1 MDDLYG
7 QDATI
12 MDMAT
17 LGGSQLR
24 HPIHAPPSWNRTTV
38 GHHVALLRLAA
49 PWAPMA
55 ADNNI
60 QHTLMAGNN
69 NSLQDPGIF
78 RCFFRAPE
86 LVGYV
91 PQQRQYRTRCLLLH
105 CRT

>member
-1 MDDLYG
+1 
-7 QDATI
+7 
-12 MDMAT
+12 
-17 LGGSQLR
+17 
-24 HPIHAPPSWNRTTV
+24 
-38 GHHVALLRLAA
+38 
-49 PWAPMA
+49 MA